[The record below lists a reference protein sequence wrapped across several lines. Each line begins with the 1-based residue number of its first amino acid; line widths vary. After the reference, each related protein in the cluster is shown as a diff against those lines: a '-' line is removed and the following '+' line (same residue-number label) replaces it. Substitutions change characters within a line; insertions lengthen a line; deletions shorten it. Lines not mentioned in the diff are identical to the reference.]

1 MSHDLASRMR
11 ALYTGDFG
19 ETWDRIERE
28 ASSTYWEENAVL
40 GRQDTYRGLLARL
53 QPITRRRVL
62 DAGCGRGL
70 LARRLAREGA
80 RVTAVDVLAHRV
92 LEPRGRGEGRRPS
105 FVVADFRDL
114 LGSPESF
121 DDIVLQ
127 EVLEDYGPDET
138 LDTLRVLATSG
149 VPRIHLV
156 FRQPGRWRGVLE
168 PLLPEALVPTLDFV
182 SVLRTVHVHTPYR
195 LSRQESIKRRSYDV
209 RSVELTLQPE
219 ISGSNLY

>member
-1 MSHDLASRMR
+1 
-11 ALYTGDFG
+11 
-19 ETWDRIERE
+19 
-28 ASSTYWEENAVL
+28 
-40 GRQDTYRGLLARL
+40 
-53 QPITRRRVL
+53 
-62 DAGCGRGL
+62 
-70 LARRLAREGA
+70 
-80 RVTAVDVLAHRV
+80 
-92 LEPRGRGEGRRPS
+92 
-105 FVVADFRDL
+105 VVADFRDL

>member
-1 MSHDLASRMR
+1 MSHDLAARMR

-53 QPITRRRVL
+53 QPIAGRRVL

-70 LARRLAREGA
+70 LARRLAWEGA

-92 LEPRGRGEGRRPS
+92 LEPRGRREGGRPS